1 MDWAEGYFTDLEYTF
16 GYYREL
22 SPTMLRIA
30 CLAAGVQPPS
40 SEKPT
45 YLELGFGQGVSINM
59 HAAASEGEFW
69 GTDFNPG
76 HAAHAAALAEISGAD
91 LCVFDDSFEELA
103 ARSNLPLFDIVVLHG
118 VWSWISERNQ
128 SIIIELLRKRLRPGG
143 ILFVSY
149 NCLPGWAPHMPLRH
163 LMAQH
168 IALAGTESAGPIG
181 KIDEALRYARK
192 VASAGAGYFAGNP
205 SLMKH
210 MENMDKHSR
219 SYLGH
224 EYFNRDWNNL
234 YFSEVAKQM
243 SGAKLT
249 FVASARLLDNL
260 DDHSME
266 PPARQLLAGA
276 GHPVLRETL
285 RDFIVNQRFRMDVF
299 SKGARR
305 LTGLEW
311 RNAWLQ
317 ESFTLTTPA
326 PLVTYT
332 HQTPMGELEL
342 DGHIYAPLI
351 DFLASNSYAS
361 KSVADICD
369 APGMATGELR
379 DVLSALLTLTGLGYA
394 QPARASSHHVRSQT
408 EALNLHIC
416 QQALSADQLSA
427 LASPVLAGGKLL
439 AQEHQMIVLA
449 ILAGMENPA
458 DQAMYL
464 HSIFEA
470 NGGDVRREGKVVP
483 MGEES
488 LRQLIASAEKFEKDG
503 YAQLLS
509 ALEIVPPRMRSYA
522 GALTGASTGP
532 ALAQPLK
539 L

>member
-1 MDWAEGYFTDLEYTF
+1 MDWAEGYFTDLDYTF

-22 SPTMLRIA
+22 NPAMLRIA
-30 CLAAGVQPPS
+30 CLAAGVHPPS
-40 SEKPT
+40 SENPT
-45 YLELGFGQGVSINM
+45 YLELGFGQGVSINV

-76 HAAHAAALAEISGAD
+76 QVSHAAALAGVSEAD
-91 LCVFDDSFEELA
+91 LSLFDDSFEELA
-103 ARSNLPLFDIVVLHG
+103 ARSDLPLFDIIALHG

-128 SIIIELLRKRLRPGG
+128 SIIIEFVRKRLRPGG
-143 ILFVSY
+143 ILFISY
-149 NCLPGWAPHMPLRH
+149 NCQPGWAPHMPLRH

-168 IALAGTESAGPIG
+168 VALAGAESAGPIG

-192 VASAGAGYFAGNP
+192 VASSGASYFAANP

-219 SYLGH
+219 NYLAH

-234 YFSEVAKQM
+234 YFSDVAKQM
-243 SGAKLT
+243 SGAKLS

-260 DDHSME
+260 NEHGME
-266 PPARQLLAGA
+266 PSARQLLAGT
-276 GHPVLRETL
+276 GHPVLRETV

-311 RNAWLQ
+311 RHAWLQ

-361 KSVADICD
+361 KSVADICE

-394 QPARASSHHVRSQT
+394 QPALVSNHRVRSQT
-408 EALNLHIC
+408 EALNLHLC
-416 QQALSADQLSA
+416 QQALSSDQVSA

-439 AQEHQMIVLA
+439 SQEHQVIILA
-449 ILAGMENPA
+449 MLAGMEKPT

-470 NGGDVRREGKVVP
+470 NGGDVRRGGKVVP

-488 LRQLIASAEKFEKDG
+488 LRQLRTSAEKFEKDG
-503 YAQLLS
+503 HAELLS
-509 ALEIVPPRMRSYA
+509 ALEIVPPRIRSYA
-522 GALTGASTGP
+522 GAMTGASTGP
-532 ALAQPLK
+532 PLATLLK
-539 L
+539 S